1 MATIDYNITE
11 EVLPII
17 PIRGLWI
24 FPHNVL
30 HFDIGRE
37 ISSKAMDEALMND
50 SRVFLAS
57 QKDLRV
63 EDPLPEDF
71 YHIGT
76 VAEIKQTL
84 KLPNGNT
91 RVLVEG
97 LYRGVINNFEE
108 NSEFYEAN
116 IDVYEYSQEDIE
128 MTSEVTAAVRLLM
141 NDAREYLSLN
151 SNLSTEMLMAV
162 VDIEDP
168 SRLADVLTSY
178 LNLKNEE
185 YFQLLSTFDV
195 YDRMLALHSIMKREI
210 EFLHIENSINQ
221 KVTQKMNQSQKE
233 YFLREQ
239 ISVIRDELG
248 DTEDTDEYIDEY
260 LEKLEELEM
269 DDDSKEYVEKE
280 VKRLRSM
287 SPGSPEV
294 TVVRN
299 FLDHVMDLPWGNK
312 TDDAIQIKSVRKT
325 LESEHYGLEDVKQRI
340 VEFIAVKKM
349 KGNLKGPILCLV
361 GPPGVGKTSISKSIA
376 HSLNRKFI
384 SMRLG
389 GVRDEAEIRGHR
401 RTYIGSM
408 PGRIITLLE
417 KVKVNNPVFL
427 LDEIDKLASD
437 FRGDP
442 ASALLEVLDP
452 EQNDSFVDHFMEI
465 PVDLSN
471 AFFVTTANSTDT
483 IPAALLDRMEVI
495 RISGYT
501 DDEKLNIAQ
510 RYLIPK
516 QLKENGVEKDE
527 ITFTRDAI
535 KSIINNYTRE
545 AGVRNLERNVG
556 TVVRKSIIKIL
567 EGEEKPIKIN
577 KNNLTDFLGPIKN
590 MDDDIPKVD
599 TVGVVNGLAWTQ
611 VGGEILTIEAN
622 VMDGS
627 GKVQLTGQLG
637 DVMKES
643 AMAAI
648 SYIRSHSQ
656 DYDLPENFYKD
667 KDIHIH
673 VPEGAVPKDGPSAG
687 VTMATAVLSA
697 MTGKKVRHDIAMT
710 GEITLRGRVLP
721 IGGVKEK
728 VLAANR
734 YNINHILLPEAN
746 KKNVNEI
753 PEKIKAKMT
762 FDYVSEIKEV
772 FSIAIKG

>member
-50 SRVFLAS
+50 SKVFLAS

-63 EDPLPEDF
+63 EDPLPSDF

-97 LYRGVINNFEE
+97 LYRGVIDSFED
-108 NSEFYEAN
+108 NSEFYEAK
-116 IDVYEYSQEDIE
+116 IDVYEYSPEDIE
-128 MTSEVTAAVRLLM
+128 MNTEVTAAVRLLM

-168 SRLADVLTSY
+168 SRLSDVLTSY

-185 YFQLLSTFDV
+185 YFQLLSAFDV
-195 YDRMLALHSIMKREI
+195 YDRMLSLHSIMKREI
-210 EFLHIENSINQ
+210 EFLHIENNINQ

-239 ISVIRDELG
+239 INVIRDELG
-248 DTEDTDEYIDEY
+248 DTEDTDQYIDDY
-260 LEKLEELEM
+260 MAKLDELEL
-269 DDDSKEYVEKE
+269 DEDSREYVEKE

-294 TVVRN
+294 SVVRN

-312 TDDAIQIKSVRKT
+312 TDDDTDIKFVRKT
-325 LESEHYGLEDVKQRI
+325 LEKEHYGLEDVKQRI

-349 KGNLKGPILCLV
+349 KGNLKGPIICLV

-401 RTYIGSM
+401 RTYIGAM

-465 PVDLSN
+465 PIDLSN
-471 AFFVTTANSTDT
+471 TFFVTTANSTDT
-483 IPAALLDRMEVI
+483 IPSALLDRMEVI

-501 DDEKLNIAQ
+501 DDEKYNIAQ
-510 RYLIPK
+510 KYLIPK
-516 QLKENGVEKDE
+516 QLRENGVNKDD
-527 ITFTRDAI
+527 ITITRDTI
-535 KSIINNYTRE
+535 RSIINNYTRE
-545 AGVRNLERNVG
+545 AGVRNLERNIG
-556 TVVRKSIIKIL
+556 TVVRKAIIKLL
-567 EGEEKPIKIN
+567 EGDEKPVKVT
-577 KNNLTDFLGPIKN
+577 KSNLPDFLGPNKRV
-590 MDDDIPKVD
+590 DDDIPKED
-599 TVGVVNGLAWTQ
+599 SVGVVNGLAWTQ

-622 VMDGS
+622 IMDGS

-648 SYIRSHSQ
+648 SYLRSHAEEF
-656 DYDLPENFYKD
+656 DLPKEFYKN

-697 MTGKKVRHDIAMT
+697 ITGRKIRHDIAMT

-734 YNINHILLPEAN
+734 YNIHHVILPEAN
-746 KKNVNEI
+746 KKDVNDI
-753 PEKIKAKMT
+753 PEKIRDKVK
-762 FDYVSEIKEV
+762 FDYVSEIKDV
-772 FSIAIKG
+772 FKIAIHA

>member
-50 SRVFLAS
+50 SKVFLAS

-63 EDPLPEDF
+63 EDPLPSDF

-97 LYRGVINNFEE
+97 LYRGVIDSFED
-108 NSEFYEAN
+108 NSEFYEAK
-116 IDVYEYSQEDIE
+116 IDVYEYSPEDIE
-128 MTSEVTAAVRLLM
+128 MNTEVTAAVRLLM

-168 SRLADVLTSY
+168 SRLSDVLTSY

-185 YFQLLSTFDV
+185 YFQLLSAFDV
-195 YDRMLALHSIMKREI
+195 YDRMLSLHSIMKREI
-210 EFLHIENSINQ
+210 EFLHIENNINQ

-239 ISVIRDELG
+239 INVIRDELG
-248 DTEDTDEYIDEY
+248 DTEDTDQYIDDY
-260 LEKLEELEM
+260 MAKLDELEL
-269 DDDSKEYVEKE
+269 DEDSREYVEKE

-294 TVVRN
+294 SVVRN

-312 TDDAIQIKSVRKT
+312 TDDDTDIKFVRKT
-325 LESEHYGLEDVKQRI
+325 LEKEHYGLEDVKQRI

-349 KGNLKGPILCLV
+349 KGNLKGPIICLV

-401 RTYIGSM
+401 RTYIGAM

-452 EQNDSFVDHFMEI
+452 
-465 PVDLSN
+465 
-471 AFFVTTANSTDT
+471 
-483 IPAALLDRMEVI
+483 
-495 RISGYT
+495 
-501 DDEKLNIAQ
+501 
-510 RYLIPK
+510 
-516 QLKENGVEKDE
+516 
-527 ITFTRDAI
+527 
-535 KSIINNYTRE
+535 
-545 AGVRNLERNVG
+545 
-556 TVVRKSIIKIL
+556 
-567 EGEEKPIKIN
+567 
-577 KNNLTDFLGPIKN
+577 
-590 MDDDIPKVD
+590 
-599 TVGVVNGLAWTQ
+599 
-611 VGGEILTIEAN
+611 
-622 VMDGS
+622 
-627 GKVQLTGQLG
+627 
-637 DVMKES
+637 
-643 AMAAI
+643 
-648 SYIRSHSQ
+648 
-656 DYDLPENFYKD
+656 
-667 KDIHIH
+667 
-673 VPEGAVPKDGPSAG
+673 
-687 VTMATAVLSA
+687 
-697 MTGKKVRHDIAMT
+697 
-710 GEITLRGRVLP
+710 
-721 IGGVKEK
+721 
-728 VLAANR
+728 
-734 YNINHILLPEAN
+734 
-746 KKNVNEI
+746 
-753 PEKIKAKMT
+753 
-762 FDYVSEIKEV
+762 
-772 FSIAIKG
+772 

>member
-128 MTSEVTAAVRLLM
+128 MNSEITAAVRLLM

-185 YFQLLSTFDV
+185 YFQLLSTFDI

-299 FLDHVMDLPWGNK
+299 FLDHVMDLPWGNR
-312 TDDAIQIKSVRKT
+312 TDDAIQIKSVQKT

-471 AFFVTTANSTDT
+471 VFFVTTANSTDT
-483 IPAALLDRMEVI
+483 IPSALLDRMEVI

-510 RYLIPK
+510 RYLVPK
-516 QLKENGVEKDE
+516 QLRENGVEKDE

-577 KNNLTDFLGPIKN
+577 KNNLSDFLGPIKN
-590 MDDDIPKVD
+590 MDDDIPKTD

-648 SYIRSHSQ
+648 SYIRSHSEE
-656 DYDLPENFYKD
+656 YDLPENFYKD

-697 MTGKKVRHDIAMT
+697 MTGKKVKHDIAMT

-734 YNINHILLPEAN
+734 YGIHHIILPEAN

-753 PEKIKAKMT
+753 PEKIKEKMS
-762 FDYVSEIKEV
+762 FDYVSEIKDV
-772 FSIAIKG
+772 FSIAINR

>member
-50 SRVFLAS
+50 SKVFLAS

-63 EDPLPEDF
+63 EDPLPADF

-97 LYRGVINNFEE
+97 LYRGVIDSFVD
-108 NSEFYEAN
+108 NSEFYEAK
-116 IDVYEYSQEDIE
+116 IDVYEYSPEDIE
-128 MTSEVTAAVRLLM
+128 MTPEVTAAVRLLM

-168 SRLADVLTSY
+168 SRLSDVLTSY

-185 YFQLLSTFDV
+185 YFQLMSAFDV
-195 YDRMLALHSIMKREI
+195 YERMLSLHSIMKREI
-210 EFLHIENSINQ
+210 EFLHIENNINQ

-239 ISVIRDELG
+239 INVIRDELG
-248 DTEDTDEYIDEY
+248 DTEDTDQYIDEY
-260 LEKLEELEM
+260 MEKLEELELEE
-269 DDDSKEYVEKE
+269 DTREYIEKE

-294 TVVRN
+294 SVVRN
-299 FLDHVMDLPWGNK
+299 FLDHVMDLPWGKK
-312 TDDAIQIKSVRKT
+312 TDDDTDIKFVRKT
-325 LESEHYGLEDVKQRI
+325 LEKEHYGLEDVKQRI

-349 KGNLKGPILCLV
+349 KGNLKGPIICLV

-376 HSLNRKFI
+376 HALNRKFI

-401 RTYIGSM
+401 RTYIGAM
-408 PGRIITLLE
+408 PGRIISLLE

-471 AFFVTTANSTDT
+471 TFFVTTANNADT
-483 IPAALLDRMEVI
+483 IPSALLDRMEVI

-501 DDEKLNIAQ
+501 DDEKYNIAQ
-510 RYLIPK
+510 KYLVPK
-516 QLKENGVEKDE
+516 QLKENGVESEDVS
-527 ITFTRDAI
+527 FTRDAI
-535 KSIINNYTRE
+535 RSIINNYTRE
-545 AGVRNLERNVG
+545 AGVRNLERNIG
-556 TVVRKSIIKIL
+556 KVVRKAIIKIL
-567 EGEEKPIKIN
+567 EGTDKPIKVN
-577 KNNLTDFLGPIKN
+577 KSNLSDFLGPIKKQ
-590 MDDDIPKVD
+590 DDDIPKED

-622 VMDGS
+622 IMDGS

-637 DVMKES
+637 NVMKES

-648 SYIRSHSQ
+648 SYLRSHAEEFN
-656 DYDLPENFYKD
+656 LPEEFYKK

-697 MTGKKVRHDIAMT
+697 MTGRKIRHDIAMT

-734 YNINHILLPEAN
+734 YNIDHVILPQAN
-746 KKNVNEI
+746 KKDVEEI
-753 PEKIKAKMT
+753 PEKIKDKMK
-762 FDYVSEIKEV
+762 FDYVSEIKNV
-772 FSIAIKG
+772 FEIAIQP